1 METDSARALQRKNQS
16 LLISLIGVVVGMV
29 FLSYAS
35 VPLYKMFC
43 QITGF
48 GGTIRERAVTTL
60 PDKIL
65 AREVTV
71 TFNTDVSPEL
81 PWEFKSLSK
90 KISLR
95 LGERKLIFFE
105 AKNLSNEPVTGVS
118 TYNVTPDK
126 LGPYIDK
133 IKCFCFEKQTL
144 KPGETM
150 KFPVSF
156 FIDPEMANHRD
167 LDDISTMTL
176 SYTFFR
182 ATQP

>member
-1 METDSARALQRKNQS
+1 METRNAHRLQRKNQS
-16 LLISLIGVVVGMV
+16 LLVSLIGVAVGMV
-29 FLSYAS
+29 LLSYAS

-43 QITGF
+43 QLTGF
-48 GGTIRERAVTTL
+48 GGTIRERAAAP

-65 AREVTV
+65 PREMTV

-81 PWEFKSLSK
+81 PWEFTSLNRNVTLK
-90 KISLR
+90 V
-95 LGERKLIFFE
+95 GERKLVFFE
-105 AKNLSNEPVTGVS
+105 VKNLSNEAVTGVS
-118 TYNVTPDK
+118 TYNVTPDR
-126 LGPYIDK
+126 LGAYIDK
-133 IKCFCFEKQTL
+133 IKCFCFEKQTM

-150 KFPVSF
+150 TFPVSF

-182 ATQP
+182 ATEP